1 MTRASRTTTYL
12 LVALG
17 LVAVVVAE
25 LHLGLPDPDLSIK
38 NHHIQH
44 VFFILGGGLWG
55 LALAGSLMPAGGK
68 EPRRG
73 RSAWLALAIAAP
85 LAAMFLMWPSTYEYL
100 EAHPLVHA
108 LDHGVFIVLSGL
120 TTFAGYQFAR
130 SIGWVVGAALTVM
143 AWAAAFGFGVTPAPN
158 PLLTAS
164 ATTPAASTTAAAS
177 TGAASTAAASTA
189 AAVDGATVYQ
199 NCAACHQPQGT
210 GLPGAFPP
218 LAGHVPTL
226 LAAQGGRDYVVRVL
240 LYGLQGPITVDGKT
254 YNGAMPSWAHLSDAE
269 LAAVIDYVSTSWG
282 DEFPSGQ
289 QPYTA
294 NDVEEARAKELTPQE
309 VHDLRETLNL
319 P

>member
-1 MTRASRTTTYL
+1 MTRPSRTTTYT

-44 VFFILGGGLWG
+44 AFFILGGGLWG
-55 LALAGSLMPAGGK
+55 LALAGSLMPAGGA
-68 EPRRG
+68 EPRRS
-73 RSAWLALAIAAP
+73 RSAWLVLAIIAP

-100 EAHPLVHA
+100 EAHPFVHA

-143 AWAAAFGFGVTPAPN
+143 AWAAAFGFGVTPGPN

-164 ATTPAASTTAAAS
+164 ATTPAAASATAASA
-177 TGAASTAAASTA
+177 TAAPTA

-218 LAGHVPTL
+218 LAGHVPQL
-226 LAAQGGRDYVVRVL
+226 LAAQGGRDYVVHVL

-254 YNGAMPSWAHLSDAE
+254 YNGTMPSWAHLSDAE
-269 LAAVIDYVSTSWG
+269 LAAVINYVSTSWG
-282 DEFPSGQ
+282 DAFPSGQ
-289 QPYTA
+289 RPYTA
-294 NDVEEARAKELTPQE
+294 DDFQEARATELTPQE
-309 VHDLRETLNL
+309 VHGLREALKL